1 VAVFQRKEEGCHFV
15 ILPLCMVE
23 RVLTPLGGADSV
35 GVEICGS
42 RISMAD
48 AVVWSRKCGCERHG
62 HAEVGSSLR
71 LSTADAN
78 ELQFGRPL
86 DIPKHGRRLHLQ
98 FGALRLPF
106 LNSLVYPT

>member
-1 VAVFQRKEEGCHFV
+1 MV
-15 ILPLCMVE
+15 LPLCKVLAMVE
-23 RVLTPLGGADSV
+23 RVLTLSGGSDSV
-35 GVEICGS
+35 GIEICGS

-48 AVVWSRKCGCERHG
+48 AVVWSGKCGRERHG

-71 LSTADAN
+71 RSTANAN

-106 LNSLVYPT
+106 LNLLVYPI